1 MNYTR
6 VPLRMSKRR
15 EKSVFHLPVE
25 QQIFVPSTT
34 LGQKI
39 LRPNIFEK
47 RVEKVQKY
55 LSQTFGGFTAVKGL
69 GGYYSDPEKRVIQEP
84 VAVVT
89 SFAQSQ
95 DFPMKQKKLLSQLRR
110 WRRAWHQESMGY
122 EFEGDLYY
130 FGKQEYKRKRLI
142 EKLRGRK

>member
-1 MNYTR
+1 
-6 VPLRMSKRR
+6 MSKRR

-47 RVEKVQKY
+47 RVGKVQKY
-55 LSQTFGGFTAVKGL
+55 LSKTFGGFTAVKGL
-69 GGYYSDPEKRVIQEP
+69 GGYYSEGEKKLIKEP

-142 EKLRGRK
+142 EKLRRRRK